1 MSKQDKQNQKINN
14 LHKYL
19 KDELDK
25 ELITKYPHFKIIE
38 NFNCEEGNFI
48 LIKNNENI
56 KKIIGIIPINL
67 DSIYSINETF
77 KIEDFTNK
85 TTHFIHET
93 LIIEKIEKKPIIVCD
108 EQGGI
113 LCLNKDYNKS
123 GFISRIIKKENL
135 TKLFILDNY
144 DVDYSSFYYVAKSD
158 GVNDTYRDLTDENKV
173 MEFILKS

>member
-1 MSKQDKQNQKINN
+1 MSKQDNKITKINN
-14 LHKYL
+14 LHSYL

-25 ELITKYPHFKIIE
+25 ELITKYPYFQIIE
-38 NFNCEEGNFI
+38 NFNSEEGNFI

-56 KKIIGIIPINL
+56 KKIIGIIPINS

-93 LIIEKIEKKPIIVCD
+93 LIIEKKPIIVCD

-113 LCLNKDYNKS
+113 LCLHKDYNKS

-144 DVDYSSFYYVAKSD
+144 DIDYSSFYNVAKSD

-173 MEFILKS
+173 MEFIINSY